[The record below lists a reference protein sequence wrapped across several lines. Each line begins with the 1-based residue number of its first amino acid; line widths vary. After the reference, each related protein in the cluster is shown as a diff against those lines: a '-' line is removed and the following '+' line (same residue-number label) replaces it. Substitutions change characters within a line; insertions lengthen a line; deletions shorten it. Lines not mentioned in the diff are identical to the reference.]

1 MSNNNNIQYK
11 LFRIVLQLLTILA
24 SCCTAILFSTIYY
37 SHSLHPAE
45 IGVIYFLFTLLSI
58 FTLVPYADFYYKI
71 GDREDNSILFH
82 IGLLGSLF
90 FFQGTSYWA
99 TLLQMEKP
107 VWHWIICWLFSG
119 SFHISTLVLILVMD
133 RNSSND

>member
-1 MSNNNNIQYK
+1 MSNNNIQYK

-24 SCCTAILFSTIYY
+24 SCCTAILFSTIYS

-45 IGVIYFLFTLLSI
+45 IGIIYFLFNLLSI

-71 GDREDNSILFH
+71 GDKEDNSILLH

-99 TLLQMEKP
+99 ILLQMEKP
-107 VWHWIICWLFSG
+107 VWHWIICWFLFG
-119 SFHISTLVLILVMD
+119 GIHIGILMIILTTDTVVHK
-133 RNSSND
+133 S